1 MSATA
6 ASVRTILA
14 KGVGA
19 VFALKIAGALVVIGT
34 QVLLARLLGVGDYG
48 AYAYALAWLQV
59 LLVLGMVGLDTLTVR
74 YTAEYGATGD
84 WQGLRG
90 LLTTPTRWVV
100 AASSIVALLAALF
113 VWSLK
118 SVLPPEQPPV
128 LWAACIALPLVTL
141 ATVKLAALRGFKQIL
156 RAESSDTV
164 MRNTLLVAVVVG
176 IYLSTGM
183 VTAAQTMVA
192 YVAVSAVILAI
203 AIVWVRAAVPVAAK
217 GAQASATDAPIWVRT
232 ALPLWGMAL
241 MGILLNRLDILMLG
255 AMVGTEASGIYTAVT
270 RLAELTAFGLMA
282 VNAFIAPRV
291 AELFRAGKH
300 AELQQLITWSA
311 RGIAVVTLL
320 GASTFALFGEF
331 ALGLFGSDFRH
342 GYGALMLLLLGQL
355 VNGLCGSVGLIL
367 TMTGHERRAAWIMC
381 WSAVLNAVLNA
392 VLIPMW
398 GMVGA
403 AAATAVTLVI
413 WNVWMLVVVV
423 RTLRLNPTCF
433 FVPTPTY
440 SRNQVG

>member
-6 ASVRTILA
+6 ASLRTVLA

-19 VFALKIAGALVVIGT
+19 VFALKIGGVLVVIGT
-34 QVLLARLLGVGDYG
+34 QVLLARLLGLGDYG

-100 AASSIVALLAALF
+100 AASSIVALLAALL
-113 VWSLK
+113 VWPLE

-128 LWAACIALPLVTL
+128 LWAACFALPLVTL

-156 RAESSDTV
+156 RAESSDIV
-164 MRNTLLVAVVVG
+164 LRNTLLVAVVVVV
-176 IYLSTGM
+176 YLTTGM
-183 VTAAQTMVA
+183 VTAAQAMVA
-192 YVAVSAVILAI
+192 YIAVSAAILAI
-203 AIVWVRAAVPVAAK
+203 AIVWVRAAVPGPAK
-217 GAQASATDAPIWVRT
+217 DAQARTDAPIWVRT

-241 MGILLNRLDILMLG
+241 MAILLNRLDILMLG
-255 AMVGTEASGIYTAVT
+255 AMVGSEASGIYTAVT

-282 VNAFIAPRV
+282 VNAFIAPRI
-291 AELFRAGKH
+291 AELFRAGKY

-320 GASTFALFGEF
+320 GASAFALFGEF
-331 ALGLFGSDFRH
+331 ALGLFGPEFRH
-342 GYGALMLLLLGQL
+342 GHGALMLLLLGQL

-392 VLIPMW
+392 VLIPVW

-403 AAATAVTLVI
+403 AAATAITLVV

-423 RTLRLNPTCF
+423 RSLRLNPTCF
-433 FVPTPTY
+433 FVATPMY

>member
-6 ASVRTILA
+6 ASLRIVLA

-19 VFALKIAGALVVIGT
+19 VFALKIVGVLVVFGT
-34 QVLLARLLGVGDYG
+34 HVLLARLLGVGDYG
-48 AYAYALAWLQV
+48 LYAYALAWLQV

-84 WQGLRG
+84 WPGLRG
-90 LLTTPTRWVV
+90 LLISPMRWVV
-100 AASSIVALLAALF
+100 AASSIVACLAALV
-113 VWSLK
+113 VWSLA
-118 SVLPPEQPPV
+118 SLLPAEQPRV
-128 LWAACIALPLVTL
+128 LWAACLALPLVTL
-141 ATVKLAALRGFKQIL
+141 ATVKLAALRGFKRIL
-156 RAESSDTV
+156 RAESSDAIL
-164 MRNTLLVAVVVG
+164 RNVLLVAVVLVV
-176 IYLSTGM
+176 YVTTGM
-183 VTAAQTMVA
+183 VTAAQTMDA
-192 YVAVSAVILAI
+192 YIVVSAVILAI
-203 AIVWVRAAVPVAAK
+203 ATIWVRAAVPGAAN
-217 GAQASATDAPIWVRT
+217 GAEARTDAPVWVRT

-241 MGILLNRLDILMLG
+241 MAILLNRLDILMLG
-255 AMVGTEASGIYTAVT
+255 AMVGPDASGIYTAVA

-282 VNAFIAPRV
+282 VNAFIAPRI

-300 AELQQLITWSA
+300 AELQQLLTWSA

-320 GASTFALFGEF
+320 GAIAFALLGEF
-331 ALGLFGSDFRH
+331 ALGLFGAEFRQGH
-342 GYGALMLLLLGQL
+342 GALMLLLLGQL

-423 RTLRLNPTCF
+423 KSLRLNPTCF
-433 FVPTPTY
+433 FVTTPTY